1 MKTDRLESLQI
12 GHSHTKDEDFKIKCE
27 VINDKNVEV
36 SFHIGI
42 SFMPY
47 TGYTKEMERMS

>member
-12 GHSHTKDEDFKIKCE
+12 GHSHTKDDDFKIKCE
-27 VINDKNVEV
+27 H
-36 SFHIGI
+36 FHIDI

>member
-36 SFHIGI
+36 SFSHRHFFYAI
-42 SFMPY
+42 Y
-47 TGYTKEMERMS
+47 